1 MNRRG
6 FLLATGVGT
15 LAALTACGLTESV
28 PGGATPAPPATQ
40 DGPTTGGAPG
50 VRDTP
55 VLQRGAPAVTRTTPP
70 DTVVSWVPDTPP
82 LIALTIDDGISS
94 PVVRAYVELA
104 KATGIRLTFF
114 ANGVNP
120 SWADNRPL
128 MQPLIDSGQIQI
140 ANHTW
145 DHPDIRTLSSSQLI
159 DQLDRNNRYLKNLYG
174 VDTKPFFRPPY
185 MGHTAGTDR
194 TCVDQGYSVITWWN
208 GSFGDSTE
216 ISQDQIRQNAT
227 QYLRAGNI
235 VIGHANFPAV
245 TKVYDDI
252 IALIQTRHLQTVTLT
267 DVFTTQP

>member
-1 MNRRG
+1 
-6 FLLATGVGT
+6 
-15 LAALTACGLTESV
+15 
-28 PGGATPAPPATQ
+28 
-40 DGPTTGGAPG
+40 
-50 VRDTP
+50 
-55 VLQRGAPAVTRTTPP
+55 
-70 DTVVSWVPDTPP
+70 
-82 LIALTIDDGISS
+82 
-94 PVVRAYVELA
+94 
-104 KATGIRLTFF
+104 
-114 ANGVNP
+114 VNP

-174 VDTKPFFRPPY
+174 VDTRPFFRPPY

-252 IALIQTRHLQTVTLT
+252 IALIQARQLQMVTLT

>member
-1 MNRRG
+1 
-6 FLLATGVGT
+6 
-15 LAALTACGLTESV
+15 
-28 PGGATPAPPATQ
+28 
-40 DGPTTGGAPG
+40 
-50 VRDTP
+50 
-55 VLQRGAPAVTRTTPP
+55 
-70 DTVVSWVPDTPP
+70 
-82 LIALTIDDGISS
+82 
-94 PVVRAYVELA
+94 
-104 KATGIRLTFF
+104 
-114 ANGVNP
+114 
-120 SWADNRPL
+120 

-235 VIGHANFPAV
+235 VIGHANFPRGDQGV
-245 TKVYDDI
+245 R
-252 IALIQTRHLQTVTLT
+252 RHHRADPDPPTATVTLT
-267 DVFTTQP
+267 DVFTSQP